1 MKKKILRKLRKITS
15 ELIGEEQTNKIINE
29 QIENVLDETKP
40 VKETKKNKKAK
51 ISLLVGWVNL
61 KKKKKGKYK

>member
-40 VKETKKNKKAK
+40 VKETKKNKKGDK
-51 ISLLVGWVNL
+51 
-61 KKKKKGKYK
+61 